1 MRFRNYSPG
10 LSRHVNGSWVNRR
23 ESNRRIVS
31 SSSSLSLCSGVHGA
45 KTICV
50 NWDLADRA
58 LAYWPGS
65 TLVDVGG
72 RAAEYPDGTSAGP
85 HLQKQDEG
93 GVPPKLWNG

>member
-1 MRFRNYSPG
+1 MVPG
-10 LSRHVNGSWVNRR
+10 STGGKATVESYLLEVVSRSVAGSMGPKRYVLS
-23 ESNRRIVS
+23 
-31 SSSSLSLCSGVHGA
+31 
-45 KTICV
+45 
-50 NWDLADRA
+50 WDLADRA